1 MCLCRINFL
10 NGPGGQCERIFET
23 SGDQSFLPKWPKYLL
38 KLGLFWK
45 PLWLL
50 LKNWATFFNICS
62 RWSHSSVHLSVPI
75 TDRPRVAQRRQNEKI
90 LNHVGGCHS
99 SVVCLIQ
106 SSCGPGSNPK
116 HKINAFSI
124 FIIEIVFE
132 VEWEKEA
139 GIGPYLKNLVTLL
152 LTCTCHPAARVRI
165 PSTPICAFI
174 IHGQICATF
183 VKCKE
188 RKKRPGVSNIFF
200 KKPLTSKTDL
210 SCLISS
216 WMFFSAMSLC
226 LCCRSNRFVNV
237 SLSVLKASD
246 SEVNLLWNWTPE
258 F

>member
-1 MCLCRINFL
+1 MCRINFL

-23 SGDQSFLPKWPKYLL
+23 SGDQSSLPKWPKYLL

-50 LKNWATFFNICS
+50 LKNWATFFNIWS

-139 GIGPYLKNLVTLL
+139 GIGHYLKNLVTLL
-152 LTCTCHPAARVRI
+152 LTCTCHPAPRVRV
-165 PSTPICAFI
+165 PSTPFCAFI
-174 IHGQICATF
+174 IHGLICATF
-183 VKCKE
+183 AMCKE
-188 RKKRPGVSNIFF
+188 RKKRPGVTNIFF
-200 KKPLTSKTDL
+200 
-210 SCLISS
+210 
-216 WMFFSAMSLC
+216 
-226 LCCRSNRFVNV
+226 
-237 SLSVLKASD
+237 LK
-246 SEVNLLWNWTPE
+246 NLLPPKRTWAV
-258 F
+258 